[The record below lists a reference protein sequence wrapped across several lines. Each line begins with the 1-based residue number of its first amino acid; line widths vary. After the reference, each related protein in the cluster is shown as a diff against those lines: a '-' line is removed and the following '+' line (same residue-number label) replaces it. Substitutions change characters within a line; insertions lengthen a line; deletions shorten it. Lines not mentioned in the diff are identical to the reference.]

1 MELRRFRAGDS
12 FPSLTWPKVGGGELV
27 LADER
32 GWRMLVVYRGQHC
45 PMCRKYLGGL
55 NELVSAFQERD
66 ISVAAVSADSQA
78 KAEHEAGEEGW
89 RFPVAYDLPIDDM
102 LRLGLYISEPESP
115 KQTDRPFAE
124 PALFVINPQGRTQVI
139 AVTNAPFSRPDL
151 AVVLEG
157 LKSAQDDHAP
167 IHGTAA

>member
-1 MELRRFRAGDS
+1 MELHRFRAGDP
-12 FPSLTWPKVGGGELV
+12 FPSMTWPKVGGGTLA

-45 PMCRKYLGGL
+45 SMCRKYLGEL

-66 ISVAAVSADSQA
+66 IRVAAVSADSQD
-78 KAEHEAGEEGW
+78 KAEREARDEGW
-89 RFPVAYDLPIDDM
+89 RFPVAYDLSVNDM
-102 LRLGLYISEPESP
+102 RRLGLYISDPESP
-115 KQTDRPFAE
+115 QQTDRPFAE
-124 PALFVINPQGRTQVI
+124 PALFVVNPQGRTQVI
-139 AVTNAPFSRPDL
+139 AVTNAPFSRPEL

-157 LKSAQDDHAP
+157 LKAAQDDRAP